1 MSDYEPE
8 LYIYPTPFRGVR
20 WWMVVIK
27 LGPKYVTVTNARQ
40 SKVRSWKTVG
50 KAIEW
55 LEEILPGFSGE
66 IKVKLQE
73 FVEDGTSQE
82 TEVES

>member
-8 LYIYPTPFRGVR
+8 LFIYPTEFRSDR

-27 LGPKYVTVTNARQ
+27 LGDKCITVTNARQ
-40 SKVRSWKTVG
+40 TKIRSWKTVG

-55 LEEILPGFSGE
+55 VEEVLPDFNGQ
-66 IKVKLQE
+66 IKVNLHE
-73 FVEDGTSQE
+73 FVEDQPSNELEPNT
-82 TEVES
+82 